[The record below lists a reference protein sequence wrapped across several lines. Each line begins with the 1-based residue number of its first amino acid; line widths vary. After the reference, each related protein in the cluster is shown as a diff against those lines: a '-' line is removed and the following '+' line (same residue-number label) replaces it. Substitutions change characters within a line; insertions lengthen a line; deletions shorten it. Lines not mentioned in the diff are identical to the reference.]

1 MKEKKEKIVLIVIAL
16 FAVGIFMRPL
26 LKPLF
31 KSKQEEVVPKKKK
44 VHYPDNIEDYKYY
57 AIQYE
62 KDAAD
67 MVFDSMKNCRLSVGT
82 MRTAIALLQKS
93 VSIDNKYLLGYS
105 MLIQYQSQIKDFDG
119 AFKTLHEAEKWLPK
133 DPQIAQLGGLL
144 YDVTG
149 KKQMADNEYQRSIC
163 CLDKRLNTKYDVGDA
178 ISKSIMI
185 SFLKDTKD
193 ALAFIKK
200 ESTRR
205 HYDAKDSASLKMIIN
220 ALETNSIR
228 RDDIV
233 NHEMTNSLI
242 NFNL

>member
-16 FAVGIFMRPL
+16 FAVGIFLRPF

-67 MVFDSMKNCRLSVGT
+67 MVFDSMRNCRLSVGT
-82 MRTAIALLQKS
+82 MRKAIALLQKS
-93 VSIDNKYLLGYS
+93 VSVDNKYLLGYT
-105 MLIQYQSQIKDFDG
+105 MLIQYQSQIRDYDG

-133 DPQIAQLGGLL
+133 DPQIAQLGGFL
-144 YDVTG
+144 YDITG
-149 KKQMADNEYQRSIC
+149 KKQSADNEYQRSIS
-163 CLDKRLNTKYDVGDA
+163 CLDKRLNAKYDVDDA

-185 SFLKDTKD
+185 SFLKDTQD
-193 ALAFIKK
+193 ALSFIKK
-200 ESTRR
+200 ESAGR
-205 HYDAKDSASLKMIIN
+205 HYDAKDSASLKMVIN

>member
-82 MRTAIALLQKS
+82 MRKAIALLQKS

-119 AFKTLHEAEKWLPK
+119 AFKTLHEAEKWLPE

-200 ESTRR
+200 ENTRR